1 MSATISDHGPGG
13 SEKWGDAARAGFQP
27 VPDTLLVKQRELG
40 LDPTDIVVL
49 LNLTS
54 FWWFR
59 DAPPFPRTN
68 VIANRMGVTVRTVQ
82 RSMKKLEDK
91 GYIRRDEFNDGAGK
105 IMPAVYF
112 EGLIDKL
119 VSLAKSDAALSV
131 KLMRSTLPHEFSGEG
146 DALF

>member
-1 MSATISDHGPGG
+1 MKAAVSDHGPGG
-13 SEKWGDAARAGFQP
+13 SEKWGEAARAGFQP

-40 LDPTDIVVL
+40 LDSTDLVVL

-68 VIANRMGVTVRTVQ
+68 IIANRMGVTTRTVQ
-82 RSMKKLEDK
+82 RSLKKLEVK
-91 GYIRRDEFNDGAGK
+91 GYIRRDDFHDGTK
-105 IMPAVYF
+105 VFPAVYF
-112 EGLIDKL
+112 EGLVEKL

-131 KLMRSTLPHEFSGEG
+131 RLMRSANPNNEFSGMGESP
-146 DALF
+146 F